1 MVNGPLSHVSGPSSI
16 PVLVVLCGLSFLWL
30 SPCSEGFAPSVKTN
44 TGTWTQAPT
53 LLGVSIT
60 EMVVLFNYVTILS
73 LETRNTTPAKP
84 REGRFRY
91 TWFVCDLKFE
101 GWCSKSGPKSNT
113 HCASYI
119 VLELTADHTDK
130 LKNSC
135 QFSVNSKL
143 KG

>member
-1 MVNGPLSHVSGPSSI
+1 MAQWSDLGP
-16 PVLVVLCGLSFLWL
+16 
-30 SPCSEGFAPSVKTN
+30 EGFSAVDNIHIFS
-44 TGTWTQAPT
+44 
-53 LLGVSIT
+53 
-60 EMVVLFNYVTILS
+60 
-73 LETRNTTPAKP
+73 RNTTPA
-84 REGRFRY
+84 RFGY

-119 VLELTADHTDK
+119 VHELTADHTDK
-130 LKNSC
+130 LENGC